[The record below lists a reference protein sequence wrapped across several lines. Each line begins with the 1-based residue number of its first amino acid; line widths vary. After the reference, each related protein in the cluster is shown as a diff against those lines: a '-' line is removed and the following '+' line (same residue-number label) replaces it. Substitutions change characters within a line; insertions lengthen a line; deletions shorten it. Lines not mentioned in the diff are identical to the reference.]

1 MHTAKAPPME
11 IAEDVRRI
19 MRSHMFVKNVDQRR
33 GGGERLPLPSAIPA
47 KFPFLLGKFRRGREI
62 IIFPLLDTWVE

>member
-19 MRSHMFVKNVDQRR
+19 MRSHMFVKNVDRGEKGRR
-33 GGGERLPLPSAIPA
+33 GEASIT
-47 KFPFLLGKFRRGREI
+47 FRNSCKISFSFRQ
-62 IIFPLLDTWVE
+62 V

>member
-19 MRSHMFVKNVDQRR
+19 MRSHMFVKNVDRGEKGRR
-33 GGGERLPLPSAIPA
+33 GEASIT
-47 KFPFLLGKFRRGREI
+47 FRNSCEI
-62 IIFPLLDTWVE
+62 SFSSYLFF